1 MNEVCPAPAAGT
13 TLRASSERGKENVSS
28 MRRMAGGTFWL
39 GSNEHY
45 PEEGPARQV
54 AVDAFW
60 IDTAPVTNREF
71 QAFVAA
77 TGYVTL
83 AEHAPDPNLYPDAD
97 PAMLRPGSSLFVRP
111 KAPLSLHD
119 PFQWWHFSFGT
130 DWRHPWGPESNI
142 DALLDHPVVHVAYAD
157 AEAYAHW
164 AGKELP
170 TEAEWE
176 FAARGGLDGAPYAWG
191 HELAPANRMM
201 ANY

>member
-1 MNEVCPAPAAGT
+1 MNEVCPAPAAAT

-97 PAMLRPGSSLFVRP
+97 PAML
-111 KAPLSLHD
+111 
-119 PFQWWHFSFGT
+119 
-130 DWRHPWGPESNI
+130 
-142 DALLDHPVVHVAYAD
+142 
-157 AEAYAHW
+157 
-164 AGKELP
+164 
-170 TEAEWE
+170 
-176 FAARGGLDGAPYAWG
+176 
-191 HELAPANRMM
+191 
-201 ANY
+201 